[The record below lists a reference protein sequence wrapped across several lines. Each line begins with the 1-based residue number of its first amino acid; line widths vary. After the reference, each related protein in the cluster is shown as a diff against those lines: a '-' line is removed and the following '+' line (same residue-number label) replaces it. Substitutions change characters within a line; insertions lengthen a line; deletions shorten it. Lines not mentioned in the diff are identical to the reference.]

1 MLNREFEAT
10 LSDAFEEARLRRH
23 EYLTVEHLLYAI
35 CNDDYGAEILE
46 NCGVSIE
53 SLLLKLE
60 EFFLKEMEAV
70 PAGGDFK
77 LHQTPPF
84 ERLLQRAFMH
94 VQYSGKDEVDA
105 GDILAALFEEN
116 DSHAA
121 YFLAELGVSRLDVL
135 NYVSHGIGRDG
146 MNLPDDLQMG
156 DEDEHEEPGKPRSA
170 IEAFTTNLNQRARD
184 GKIDPLI
191 GRGAEL
197 RRMIQVLCRRRKN
210 NPLLVGEPGVGK
222 TALAEGLAL
231 HIEDAKKLTEGQT
244 ARLALPPELKDAE
257 IYSLD
262 LSGMLA
268 GTKFRGEFEQRVKA
282 VIKELQQRPNAIL
295 FIDEIHAI
303 VGAGAT
309 SESSMDASTILK
321 PALASGELRCIGS
334 TTHKEYKNHFEKD
347 HGLNRRFQMIEVAE
361 PTIDE
366 TIRIL
371 RGLKGHY
378 EKHHGI
384 TYTDAAVQA
393 AVRLSSK
400 HINDRFLPDKAIDVL
415 DEAAAAVRLDNPGAR
430 KTVRPADIEKVVA
443 SIAKVP
449 TDTVSTSDR
458 VRLGTLEHELKR
470 VVFGQDDAIE
480 RVVRSIKRARAG
492 LGRQDKPIGAF
503 LFAGPTGVGKTE
515 VARQLA
521 AVMGNHFARYDMSE
535 YMEKH
540 AVARLIGAPPG
551 YVGFDQ
557 GGLLVDEIR
566 RNPYTVL
573 LLDEIEKAHPDLF
586 SILLQVM
593 DGATLTDNQG
603 RKADFR
609 NTILIMTSNAGA
621 RELAAN
627 GIGFRP
633 EEASASRFTKALE
646 KAFTP
651 EFRNRLDAVI
661 QFGSLPMSVIER
673 VVDKFVALLQ
683 RQLEEQKVVLTLSPE
698 ARTWL
703 ATHGFD
709 EKFGARPLGRLIQE
723 KIETPLAD
731 ELLFGKL
738 EKGGKVLVE
747 IKDDEVI
754 LST

>member
-309 SESSMDASTILK
+309 SESRASCVASARPRTRNTRTTSRRTMAST
-321 PALASGELRCIGS
+321 A
-334 TTHKEYKNHFEKD
+334 
-347 HGLNRRFQMIEVAE
+347 
-361 PTIDE
+361 
-366 TIRIL
+366 
-371 RGLKGHY
+371 
-378 EKHHGI
+378 
-384 TYTDAAVQA
+384 
-393 AVRLSSK
+393 
-400 HINDRFLPDKAIDVL
+400 
-415 DEAAAAVRLDNPGAR
+415 
-430 KTVRPADIEKVVA
+430 
-443 SIAKVP
+443 
-449 TDTVSTSDR
+449 
-458 VRLGTLEHELKR
+458 
-470 VVFGQDDAIE
+470 
-480 RVVRSIKRARAG
+480 
-492 LGRQDKPIGAF
+492 
-503 LFAGPTGVGKTE
+503 
-515 VARQLA
+515 
-521 AVMGNHFARYDMSE
+521 
-535 YMEKH
+535 
-540 AVARLIGAPPG
+540 
-551 YVGFDQ
+551 
-557 GGLLVDEIR
+557 
-566 RNPYTVL
+566 
-573 LLDEIEKAHPDLF
+573 
-586 SILLQVM
+586 
-593 DGATLTDNQG
+593 
-603 RKADFR
+603 
-609 NTILIMTSNAGA
+609 
-621 RELAAN
+621 
-627 GIGFRP
+627 
-633 EEASASRFTKALE
+633 ASR
-646 KAFTP
+646 
-651 EFRNRLDAVI
+651 
-661 QFGSLPMSVIER
+661 
-673 VVDKFVALLQ
+673 
-683 RQLEEQKVVLTLSPE
+683 
-698 ARTWL
+698 
-703 ATHGFD
+703 
-709 EKFGARPLGRLIQE
+709 
-723 KIETPLAD
+723 
-731 ELLFGKL
+731 
-738 EKGGKVLVE
+738 
-747 IKDDEVI
+747 
-754 LST
+754 